1 MSWLVWYE
9 PKALI
14 MGKKDTKKNNMF
26 RNCNKFSPG
35 ARGVFHMEAPGSVQ
49 EPGDE
54 FFYCW
59 FSPGARGWICYW
71 RSRISPGVSSC
82 WSSCTSPS
90 SFLVSPIVPPT
101 GNPHNHFPPW
111 QGQGEGGDKHVFCMR
126 RGYGNAMGIF
136 SQEGGAIQGFETPT
150 MILGFFE
157 KKFTPWPWVNGGKC
171 GFLLQKG
178 LGGCQGYLLPRGGG
192 NPRFWKPY

>member
-82 WSSCTSPS
+82 WSSCTPLPPHHSLFHQLCPLQGIPTTIFHPGRVRGRGETNMFFAWEGVRGMPWVSSPRKGGQS
-90 SFLVSPIVPPT
+90 KVLKPPLWFWVFLKKNLHLGPGSM
-101 GNPHNHFPPW
+101 
-111 QGQGEGGDKHVFCMR
+111 GENVGFCFR
-126 RGYGNAMGIF
+126 RG
-136 SQEGGAIQGFETPT
+136 
-150 MILGFFE
+150 
-157 KKFTPWPWVNGGKC
+157 
-171 GFLLQKG
+171 
-178 LGGCQGYLLPRGGG
+178 
-192 NPRFWKPY
+192 